1 MKEYIKPIIKEED
14 ILIEDICVTS
24 NTGQKLIDDKEGY
37 EMEDDE

>member
-1 MKEYIKPIIKEED
+1 MKEYIKPIIEEED
-14 ILIEDICVTS
+14 VFIEDICITS